1 MDIEALLE
9 KYLADQLTPDEV
21 PHFLAAMRQPAS
33 RDVLYKLIDRRLQEK
48 SAQGLSDPATLSEM
62 FRLALQKAA
71 HAEASSPTVLHTP
84 IGNPPASIINF
95 DIPSHHHLFRRLAVA
110 ALILL
115 SIGAGGY
122 LFWRLHTQSDLAN
135 SKQPV
140 PAHDVA
146 PGNNKAQLTLADGR
160 TITLDSAQ
168 KGVLASQTHTT
179 VVKLDNGRIGY
190 QADQAESPAT
200 VAFNTLS
207 TPRGGQYQLSLP
219 DGSQVWLN
227 AASSIRYPTAFIG
240 KERRVTITGEA
251 YFEIAPDP
259 AMPFIVDVRSSTTDS
274 KNDLQVQ
281 VLGTHFNI
289 DAYVEDSSV
298 NTTLLEGAVRVTRGA
313 SAQTLSPSQALL
325 ANTQG
330 RLQLVTNADVR
341 KAVAWKNGRFLFQ
354 DDDITTITRQLSR
367 WYDVDF
373 QFEGTTSDHYTG
385 QISRQV
391 NMSKVLKMLEA
402 AGGISFSVQGKVV
415 RVSPAAR

>member
-1 MDIEALLE
+1 MDIESLLE
-9 KYLADQLTPDEV
+9 KYLADRLTPDEV

-33 RDVLYKLIDRRLQEK
+33 RDVLYRLIDRQLQEK
-48 SAQGLSDPATLSEM
+48 SAQGVSDPATLSEM

-71 HAEASSPTVLHTP
+71 HAEPSAPS
-84 IGNPPASIINF
+84 ASII
-95 DIPSHHHLFRRLAVA
+95 DMEVPSYRHLFRRLAVA
-110 ALILL
+110 ALIVL

-122 LFWRLHTQSDLAN
+122 LFWRMHTHSDLVN
-135 SKQPV
+135 SKLPV

-146 PGNNKAQLTLADGR
+146 PGNNKAQLTLGDGR
-160 TITLDSAQ
+160 TITLDSAHE
-168 KGVLASQTHTT
+168 GVLASQTHTT

-207 TPRGGQYQLSLP
+207 TPRGGQYRLSLP

-259 AMPFIVDVRSSTTDS
+259 AMPFIVDVRSPTTDS

-298 NTTLLEGAVRVTRGA
+298 NTTLLEGAVRVARGV
-313 SAQTLSPSQALL
+313 SAQTLSPGQALL
-325 ANTQG
+325 AHAQG
-330 RLQLVTNADVR
+330 RLQLVTDADVR
-341 KAVAWKNGRFLFQ
+341 KAVAWKNGRFIFQ
-354 DDDITTITRQLSR
+354 DDDISTITRQLSR
-367 WYDVDF
+367 WYDIDF
-373 QFEGTTSDHYTG
+373 QFEGTIADHYTG

-391 NMSKVLKMLEA
+391 NISRVLKMLEA
-402 AGGISFSVQGKVV
+402 AGGISFSVEGKMV